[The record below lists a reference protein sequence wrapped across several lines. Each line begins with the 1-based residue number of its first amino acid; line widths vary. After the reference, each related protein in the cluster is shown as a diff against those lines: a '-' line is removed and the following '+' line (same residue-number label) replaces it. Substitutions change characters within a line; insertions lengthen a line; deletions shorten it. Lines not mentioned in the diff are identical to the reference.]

1 MNYTVHFN
9 ALYSIIIFIWFLQG
23 LCWPRVSTCLGS
35 TKESDLQP
43 LHVAAQEGHTEVAR
57 FLVEARAR
65 VEASDAEE
73 ARMEPIINN
82 VCFLLS
88 LFV

>member
-1 MNYTVHFN
+1 M
-9 ALYSIIIFIWFLQG
+9 YSLNLVIWFLQG
-23 LCWPRVSTCLGS
+23 LSWQHVSMCLESFGGVLGS

-73 ARMEPIINN
+73 ARIEPIINN
-82 VCFLLS
+82 MCLYVFLTLW
-88 LFV
+88 

>member
-1 MNYTVHFN
+1 MYCITLSLLFE
-9 ALYSIIIFIWFLQG
+9 G
-23 LCWPRVSTCLGS
+23 LCWPHVSTCLGS

-73 ARMEPIINN
+73 VRIEPRLNN
-82 VCFLLS
+82 VCVFC
-88 LFV
+88 

>member
-1 MNYTVHFN
+1 MNQHVN
-9 ALYSIIIFIWFLQG
+9 G
-23 LCWPRVSTCLGS
+23 GS

-73 ARMEPIINN
+73 VR
-82 VCFLLS
+82 
-88 LFV
+88 